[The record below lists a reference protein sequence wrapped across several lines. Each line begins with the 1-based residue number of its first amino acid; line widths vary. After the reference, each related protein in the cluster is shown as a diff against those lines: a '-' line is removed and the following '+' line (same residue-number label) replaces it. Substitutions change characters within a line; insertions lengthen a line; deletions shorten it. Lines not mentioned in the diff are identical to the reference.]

1 MSLSA
6 QPKEAALDM
15 HLQYA
20 DKYYAAEAAFF
31 ANCAN
36 SLPSGPV
43 LRGADRRKFK
53 LRFQEF
59 LEQREASLLAIYQA
73 FDMDF
78 ERSDIPKAL
87 KDEAVQ
93 KAHQDYKKKFSYKN
107 PALDDLGL
115 SLADVEERTQPE
127 RRPINEQ
134 GLPFSP
140 KLSRLHEY
148 GWGRRRPED
157 FSSDLLSPSRFVVSC
172 FSCSTAAF
180 PLHLENSSSPREEVE
195 VHDHSSDPVRR
206 IPPKIGFQ
214 EARERGK
221 AFRKSASALN
231 FATVLHDAIS
241 DNPVRERRGAEEYPS
256 QNLRMAD
263 ACAQRHE
270 GETLHDEGNKRA
282 LESNASFPK
291 PVVVGVRGIPCQQQT
306 PTPMHLTALGTR
318 FRPPPQVLIGTVR
331 QE

>member
-115 SLADVEERTQPE
+115 SLADVEERYREYMQSA
-127 RRPINEQ
+127 N
-134 GLPFSP
+134 LAS
-140 KLSRLHEY
+140 LSE
-148 GWGRRRPED
+148 
-157 FSSDLLSPSRFVVSC
+157 
-172 FSCSTAAF
+172 
-180 PLHLENSSSPREEVE
+180 
-195 VHDHSSDPVRR
+195 
-206 IPPKIGFQ
+206 
-214 EARERGK
+214 
-221 AFRKSASALN
+221 
-231 FATVLHDAIS
+231 
-241 DNPVRERRGAEEYPS
+241 PS
-256 QNLRMAD
+256 QNGGR
-263 ACAQRHE
+263 
-270 GETLHDEGNKRA
+270 
-282 LESNASFPK
+282 
-291 PVVVGVRGIPCQQQT
+291 
-306 PTPMHLTALGTR
+306 
-318 FRPPPQVLIGTVR
+318 
-331 QE
+331 